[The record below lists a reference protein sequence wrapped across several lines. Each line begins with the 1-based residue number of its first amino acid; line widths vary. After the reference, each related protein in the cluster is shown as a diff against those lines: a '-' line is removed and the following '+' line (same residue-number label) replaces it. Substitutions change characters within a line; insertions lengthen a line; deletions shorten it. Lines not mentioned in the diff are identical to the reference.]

1 MAWVIPIA
9 MTVISTFASAN
20 AAKEQQDVMAATAN
34 RDAQI
39 ADRNKRVADQDRQIA
54 TRTAELAA
62 EDKRRENRRTYAS
75 IRAAYGTSG
84 FELSGSPL
92 DVLADTSVEMALDER
107 RVEYE
112 GQVRNREGALQMLYL
127 QEDADGN
134 RIASSNYKRAGKSA
148 YGTTLL
154 SGLTKAYNMGDA
166 AGWGNA

>member
-9 MTVISTFASAN
+9 MTVISSFASAN
-20 AAKEQQDVMAATAN
+20 AAKEQQDVMAAAAN

-54 TRTAELAA
+54 ARTAELAA

-92 DVLADTSVEMALDER
+92 DVLSDTSVEMALDER
-107 RVEYE
+107 RIEYE

-134 RIASSNYKRAGKSA
+134 RTASRNYKAAGKSA

>member
-1 MAWVIPIA
+1 MTWAIPIA
-9 MTVISTFASAN
+9 LTVVSAFSSASAAQEGQN
-20 AAKEQQDVMAATAN
+20 VRAATAA

-39 ADRNKRVADQDRQIA
+39 ADRNKRIADQDRQIA
-54 TRTAELAA
+54 ARTAELAA
-62 EDKRRENRRTYAS
+62 EDKRRENRRTFAA

-92 DVLADTSVEMALDER
+92 DVLADTSLEMALDER

-112 GQVRNREGALQMLYL
+112 GQLRNREGALQMLYL
-127 QEDADGN
+127 DEDAQSS
-134 RIASSNYKRAGKSA
+134 RTAASNYKRAGQRA

-154 SGLTKAYNMGDA
+154 SGLTKAYDMGDQ